1 MKWNRSDLLRLLP
14 WGLLGLALIF
24 FAALGFSSEEAAG
37 CTVSISAD
45 GSHLGDLLTTSDLEI
60 QINGLPL
67 SLDLSQTAPIAA
79 PLSLS
84 RETANILTW
93 TTSDRDLRL
102 SWNGQKLTSPATIE
116 VDQLSPQT
124 TATLTIRKGDCRRN
138 VTVQTL
144 PDSFP
149 AVQFTGHSLSEGDYY
164 GDLMNDDGD
173 SYIFKMDNDGQ
184 LLYYYRGFY
193 NKSGSVMNFQKHE
206 IDGVTY
212 YSFFEPTANISD
224 HLLYMGVQYGH
235 INILDDQYQRIKQ
248 VELLPSNALPT
259 GGMCENHEFLMLG
272 ENHYLITGSVDQ
284 NIWMSSERR
293 YVRIKAAL
301 IQEIQDDEVIFEWCS
316 SDYPALL
323 KQSVE
328 NNDYTNTNDLYYAA
342 DYAHINSLCVDPN
355 DGHVIASFRNL
366 DEVLKIDRKT
376 GEILWTLG
384 GLGDDF
390 GLTEEQLFSRQHYAK
405 LTDAGTLL
413 LFDNGNA
420 NEQTRILE
428 FKLNEKSRSVTSF
441 QEMIVAGKYSFAT
454 GSVMKTEAD
463 TYVIGWGT
471 GSVHSLMSEI
481 DFENREVIAEM
492 IPAYGQYSYRVVK
505 FK

>member
-1 MKWNRSDLLRLLP
+1 MKFDRSFWLRILP
-14 WGLLGLALIF
+14 WGLFGAALIF
-24 FAALGFSSEEAAG
+24 LAVQVFSPEEAAG
-37 CTVSISAD
+37 CAVSISAD
-45 GSHLGDLLTTSDLEI
+45 GTHIGDLLTTSDLEI

-67 SLDLSQTAPIAA
+67 NVDLSETAPLVA

-84 RETANILTW
+84 RETTNILTW
-93 TTSDRDLRL
+93 TSSDRNLQI
-102 SWNGQKLTSPATIE
+102 SWNGQKLTSPAAIE
-116 VDQLSPQT
+116 VETLSPQQSSV
-124 TATLTIRKGDCRRN
+124 LTIRKGDCQRN
-138 VTVQTL
+138 VTVQLL

-149 AVQFTGHSLSEGDYY
+149 TVQFTGHSTSAGDYY

-206 IDGVTY
+206 LDGVVT
-212 YSFFEPTANISD
+212 YSFFEPSADISD

-235 INILDDQYQRIKQ
+235 INLLDDQYQLIQ
-248 VELLPSNALPT
+248 QIELLPSEHLPA

-272 ENHYLITGSVDQ
+272 ENHYLLTGSVDQ
-284 NIWMSSERR
+284 NLWVSSEQR
-293 YVRIKAAL
+293 YVRVKAAL
-301 IQEIQDDEVIFEWCS
+301 IQEILNGEVIFEWCS
-316 SDYPALL
+316 SDHPALL
-323 KQSVE
+323 RQSVE
-328 NNDYTNTNDLYYAA
+328 NNDYTNTNDTYYAA

-355 DGHVIASFRNL
+355 DGNLIASFRNL
-366 DEVLKIDRKT
+366 DAVLKIDRQS
-376 GEILWTLG
+376 GEIIWTLG

-390 GLTEEQLFSRQHYAK
+390 GLEEEQLFSRQHYAK
-405 LTDAGTLL
+405 LTDEGTLL

-420 NEQTRILE
+420 QEQTRILE
-428 FKLNEKSRSVTSF
+428 FQLNEKNQSVITWK
-441 QEMIVAGKYSFAT
+441 EMMVDGKYSFAT
-454 GSVMKTEAD
+454 GSVMKTEAN

-481 DFENREVIAEM
+481 DFDTREVVAEM

-505 FK
+505 FQ